1 MSPAR
6 LARPILAMLLAS
18 SLGLLTT
25 AGPADAAAVKENRVK
40 FSAQVAKDC
49 LKNGGNEKACA
60 ALALAADPPLDGI
73 TDVSISFQYDPSG
86 HRWCQI

>member
-25 AGPADAAAVKENRVK
+25 AGPADAAAVKE
-40 FSAQVAKDC
+40 VAKDC

-73 TDVSISFQYDPSG
+73 TDGSISFQYDPSG